1 MKKFVAVLFGCWCA
15 VSEASPAV
23 AAAATSS
30 DSMGSGSLTR
40 ITLSLLL
47 VVGLLIGLS
56 VVFKKFGVNRIIN
69 NSFPVKVIGA
79 IGIGS
84 NQRIMVIEVNDE
96 WIVLGV
102 TPQQISTITTM
113 PRQESANGSGPDLSK
128 IKFAT
133 WMQSALEKYHAKK
146 P

>member
-1 MKKFVAVLFGCWCA
+1 MKILFVFIFSCWCA
-15 VSEASPAV
+15 VTNAASPA
-23 AAAATSS
+23 AATTP
-30 DSMGSGSLTR
+30 DGVGSGSLIQ

-47 VVGLLIGLS
+47 VVGLLVGLS
-56 VVFKKFGVNRIIN
+56 ILFKKFGMNRIIS

-79 IGIGS
+79 IGIGN

-113 PRQESANGSGPDLSK
+113 PRQESSNGPGNDMGK